1 MSEIKSRILELR
13 NLIIEHNHNYYDLD
27 KNVISDFE
35 YDSLIN
41 ELIKLE
47 NQYPEFQDQNSP
59 SKRVGGGLSDKFN
72 SESHIFQMY
81 SLDNT
86 YSDNELELWCNRI
99 IKIIQVND
107 FEFCCELKYDGASVN
122 LLYEDGKLV
131 RALTRGDGYQGDNIT
146 NNLKT
151 INSIPLKL
159 KLKDKFFPNKFEIRG
174 EIIIPSVSFNSLNEK
189 RKKIGAPLFMNP
201 RNTASG
207 SIKLLDSKEVARRPL
222 ECFLYSVVSND
233 ENINK
238 HSELLH
244 NARSM
249 GFNVPNYEKVVKGL
263 DGVKKYIHYWD
274 KNRHNLPFE
283 IDGIVIKVNSIEYQ
297 KKLGFTSKFPR
308 WAISYKFKAEN
319 LVTKLKSISFNV
331 GRTGA
336 ITPVA
341 NLEPVLISGSTVKR
355 ASLHS
360 YDQMNKF
367 KLRVNDSVFVE
378 KGGEI
383 IPKITAIDNSNRG
396 VKEDEI
402 SFPVNCPECN
412 TKLIKLESEAN
423 FFCTNTISCRPQAIG
438 KIQHFVSRKAMNI
451 DGLGDETIKVLYDKG
466 YLKDISDIYNLD
478 YDMISKIEG
487 YAKKSVEN
495 LKNGI
500 DESKNKPFQKVLF
513 GMGIRYVGESA
524 SKTLLNHIK
533 SIDELKNLDT
543 ESLSLIDEIGD
554 KTANSIVDFFK
565 NDLNINLV
573 NRLMFSGLN
582 FTQDDLINNSLT
594 LSNIVFVISGV
605 FENHSRDEL
614 KSLIEKNGG
623 KITSS
628 ISSKTNYLVA
638 GSNIGPSKFNKANEL
653 GVPVINEASLI
664 DLIS

>member
-1 MSEIKSRILELR
+1 MSEVKSRILQLR

-27 KNVISDFE
+27 KNLISDFE
-35 YDSLIN
+35 YDNLIN

-59 SKRVGGGLSDKFN
+59 SRRVGGGLSDKFI

-86 YSDNELELWCNRI
+86 YSDTELETWFNRI
-99 IKIIQVND
+99 VKLIQVDD

-122 LLYEDGKLV
+122 LLYEDGQLV

-159 KLKDKFFPNKFEIRG
+159 KNKFFPNKFEIRG
-174 EIIIPSVSFNSLNEK
+174 EIIIPSDAFNSLNEK
-189 RKKIGAPLFMNP
+189 RKQIGLPLFMNP

-233 ENINK
+233 ININN
-238 HSELLH
+238 HSELLDS
-244 NARSM
+244 ARNM

-263 DGVKKYIHYWD
+263 DGVKKYINYWD
-274 KNRHNLPFE
+274 INRQNLPFE

-360 YDQMNKF
+360 FDQMNKL
-367 KLRVNDSVFVE
+367 KLRVNDSIFVE

-383 IPKITAIDNSNRG
+383 IPKITGIDNTNRG
-396 VKEDEI
+396 LEEDEI
-402 SFPVNCPECN
+402 PFPVNCPECN
-412 TKLIKLESEAN
+412 TELIKLESEAN
-423 FFCTNTISCRPQAIG
+423 FFCTNTMNCRPQAIG

-451 DGLGDETIKVLYDKG
+451 DGLGDETIKLLYDKH

-487 YAKKSVEN
+487 HAKKSVEN

-500 DESKNKPFQKVLF
+500 EESKKKPFQKVLF

-524 SKTLLNHIK
+524 SKTLINQIK
-533 SIDELKNLDT
+533 SIDELKKLDV
-543 ESLSLIDEIGD
+543 EYLSSIDEIGD

-565 NDLNINLV
+565 NDLNLDLV
-573 NRLMFSGLN
+573 NRLISSGLN
-582 FTQDDLINNSLT
+582 FTQVDLVNSSHS
-594 LSNIVFVISGV
+594 LSNLIFVISGV
-605 FENHSRDEL
+605 FENHSREEL

-623 KITSS
+623 KISSS
-628 ISSKTNYLVA
+628 ISSKTNYLLA
-638 GSNIGPSKFNKANEL
+638 GKNIGPSKFNKANEL
-653 GVPVINEASLI
+653 GVPVINEVSLI

>member
-1 MSEIKSRILELR
+1 MSEVKSRILQLR

-27 KNVISDFE
+27 KNLISDFE
-35 YDSLIN
+35 YDNLIN

-59 SKRVGGGLSDKFN
+59 SRRVGGGLSDKFN

-86 YSDNELELWCNRI
+86 YSDTELETWFNRI
-99 IKIIQVND
+99 VKLIQVDD

-122 LLYEDGKLV
+122 LLYEDGQLV

-159 KLKDKFFPNKFEIRG
+159 KNKFFPNKFEIRG
-174 EIIIPSVSFNSLNEK
+174 EIIIPSDAFNSLNEK
-189 RKKIGAPLFMNP
+189 RKQIGLPLFMNP

-233 ENINK
+233 ININN
-238 HSELLH
+238 HSELLDS
-244 NARSM
+244 ARNM

-263 DGVKKYIHYWD
+263 DAVKKYINYWD
-274 KNRHNLPFE
+274 INRQNLPFE

-319 LVTKLKSISFNV
+319 VVTKLKSISFNV

-360 YDQMNKF
+360 FDQMNKL
-367 KLRVNDSVFVE
+367 KLRVNDSIFVE

-383 IPKITAIDNSNRG
+383 IPKITGIDNTNRG
-396 VKEDEI
+396 LEEDEI
-402 SFPVNCPECN
+402 PFPVNCPECN
-412 TKLIKLESEAN
+412 TELIKLESEAN
-423 FFCTNTISCRPQAIG
+423 FFCTNTMNCRPQAIG

-451 DGLGDETIKVLYDKG
+451 DGLGDETIKLLYDKH

-487 YAKKSVEN
+487 HAKKSVEN

-500 DESKNKPFQKVLF
+500 EESKKKPFQKVLF

-524 SKTLLNHIK
+524 SKTLVNQIK
-533 SIDELKNLDT
+533 SIDELKKLDV
-543 ESLSLIDEIGD
+543 EYLSSIDEIGD

-565 NDLNINLV
+565 NDLNLDLV
-573 NRLMFSGLN
+573 NRLISSGLN
-582 FTQDDLINNSLT
+582 FTQADLVNSSHS
-594 LSNIVFVISGV
+594 LSNLIFVISGV
-605 FENHSRDEL
+605 FENHSREEL

-623 KITSS
+623 KISSS
-628 ISSKTNYLVA
+628 ISSKTNYLLA
-638 GSNIGPSKFNKANEL
+638 GKNIGPSKFNKANEL
-653 GVPVINEASLI
+653 GVPVINEVSLI

>member
-1 MSEIKSRILELR
+1 MSEVKSRILQLR

-27 KNVISDFE
+27 KNLISDFE
-35 YDSLIN
+35 YDNLIN

-59 SKRVGGGLSDKFN
+59 SRRVGGGLSDKFN

-86 YSDNELELWCNRI
+86 YSDTELETWFNRI
-99 IKIIQVND
+99 VKLIQVDD

-122 LLYEDGKLV
+122 LLYEDGQLV

-159 KLKDKFFPNKFEIRG
+159 KNKFFPNKFEIRG
-174 EIIIPSVSFNSLNEK
+174 EIIIPSDAFNSLNEK
-189 RKKIGAPLFMNP
+189 RKQIGLPLFMNP

-233 ENINK
+233 ININN
-238 HSELLH
+238 HSQLLDS
-244 NARSM
+244 ARNM

-263 DGVKKYIHYWD
+263 DGVKKYIKYWD
-274 KNRHNLPFE
+274 INRQNLPFE
-283 IDGIVIKVNSIEYQ
+283 IDGIVIKVNSIKYQ

-308 WAISYKFKAEN
+308 WAISYKFKAQN
-319 LVTKLKSISFNV
+319 VVTKLKSISFNV

-360 YDQMNKF
+360 FDQMNKL
-367 KLRVNDSVFVE
+367 KLRVNDSIFVE

-383 IPKITAIDNSNRG
+383 IPKITGIDNTNRG
-396 VKEDEI
+396 LEEDEI
-402 SFPVNCPECN
+402 PFPVNCPECN
-412 TKLIKLESEAN
+412 TELIKLESEAN
-423 FFCTNTISCRPQAIG
+423 FFCTNTMNCRPQAIG

-451 DGLGDETIKVLYDKG
+451 DGLGDETIKLLYDKH

-487 YAKKSVEN
+487 HAKKSVEN

-500 DESKNKPFQKVLF
+500 EESKKKPFQKVLF

-524 SKTLLNHIK
+524 SKTLINQIK
-533 SIDELKNLDT
+533 SIDELKKLDV
-543 ESLSLIDEIGD
+543 EYLSSIDEIGD

-565 NDLNINLV
+565 NDLNLDLV
-573 NRLMFSGLN
+573 NRLISSGLN
-582 FTQDDLINNSLT
+582 FTQADLVNSSHS
-594 LSNIVFVISGV
+594 LSNLIFVISGV
-605 FENHSRDEL
+605 FENHSREEL

-623 KITSS
+623 KISSS
-628 ISSKTNYLVA
+628 ISSKTNYLLA
-638 GSNIGPSKFNKANEL
+638 GKNIGPSKFNKANEL
-653 GVPVINEASLI
+653 GVPVINEVSLI

>member
-1 MSEIKSRILELR
+1 MSEAKSRILELR
-13 NLIIEHNHNYYDLD
+13 NLIIEHNYNYYDLD

-35 YDSLIN
+35 YDNLLD
-41 ELIKLE
+41 ELTKLE
-47 NQYPEFQDQNSP
+47 DQYPEFQDENSP

-86 YSDNELELWCNRI
+86 YSNSELESWCNRI
-99 IKIIQVND
+99 IKIVEVNN

-122 LLYEDGKLV
+122 LLYEDGQLI
-131 RALTRGDGYQGDNIT
+131 RALTRGDGFQGDNIT

-151 INSIPLKL
+151 INSIPLQL
-159 KLKDKFFPNKFEIRG
+159 KNDFPKKFEIRG
-174 EIIIPSVSFNSLNEK
+174 EIIMPIDSFNSLNKK
-189 RKKIGAPLFMNP
+189 RKQIGAPLFMNP

-207 SIKLLDSKEVARRPL
+207 SIKLLNSKEVARRPL

-233 ENINK
+233 DNTNK
-238 HSELLH
+238 HSELLE
-244 NARSM
+244 NARNM
-249 GFNVPNYEKVVKGL
+249 GFNIPNYEKVVKGL
-263 DGVKKYIHYWD
+263 DGVKKYIEYWN
-274 KNRHNLPFE
+274 KNRYNLPFE
-283 IDGIVIKVNSIEYQ
+283 IDGIVIKVNKIEYQ

-308 WAISYKFKAEN
+308 WAISYKFKAESV
-319 LVTKLKSISFNV
+319 VTKLKSISFNV

-360 YDQMNKF
+360 FDQMNKF
-367 KLRVNDSVFVE
+367 KLRVNDIIFVE

-383 IPKITAIDNSNRG
+383 IPKITGIDKTNRG
-396 VKEDEI
+396 LEEDEI

-412 TKLIKLESEAN
+412 TELIKLESEAN
-423 FFCTNTISCRPQAIG
+423 FFCTNTINCRPQAIG

-451 DGLGDETIKVLYDKG
+451 DGLGDETIKLLYDKH

-487 YAKKSVEN
+487 HAKKSVEN

-500 DESKNKPFQKVLF
+500 EESKKKPFQKVLF

-524 SKTLLNHIK
+524 SKTLLNKIK
-533 SIDELKNLDT
+533 SIDELKKVDV
-543 ESLSLIDEIGD
+543 EYLSSIDEIGD

-565 NDLNINLV
+565 NDVNLDLV
-573 NRLMFSGLN
+573 KRLISSGLN
-582 FTQDDLINNSLT
+582 FTQGDLINTSQS
-594 LSNIVFVISGV
+594 LSNLMFVISGV
-605 FENHSRDEL
+605 FENHSREEL

-623 KITSS
+623 KISSS
-628 ISSKTNYLVA
+628 ISSKTNYLLA
-638 GSNIGPSKFNKANEL
+638 GKNIGPSKFSKANEL
-653 GVPVINEASLI
+653 GIQVINEASLI

>member
-1 MSEIKSRILELR
+1 MSEVKSRILQLR

-27 KNVISDFE
+27 KNLISDFE
-35 YDSLIN
+35 YDNLIN

-59 SKRVGGGLSDKFN
+59 SRRVGGGLSDKFN

-86 YSDNELELWCNRI
+86 YSDTELETWFNRI
-99 IKIIQVND
+99 VKLIQVDD

-122 LLYEDGKLV
+122 LLYDDGQLV

-159 KLKDKFFPNKFEIRG
+159 KNKFFPNKFEIRG
-174 EIIIPSVSFNSLNEK
+174 EIIIPSDAFNSLNEK
-189 RKKIGAPLFMNP
+189 RKQIGLPLFMNP

-233 ENINK
+233 ININS
-238 HSELLH
+238 HSELLDS
-244 NARSM
+244 ARNM

-263 DGVKKYIHYWD
+263 DGVKKYINYWD
-274 KNRHNLPFE
+274 INRQNLPFE

-360 YDQMNKF
+360 FDQMNKL

-383 IPKITAIDNSNRG
+383 IPKITGINNTNRG
-396 VKEDEI
+396 HEKDEI
-402 SFPVNCPECN
+402 PFPVNCPECN

-423 FFCTNTISCRPQAIG
+423 FFCTNTMNCRPQAIG
-438 KIQHFVSRKAMNI
+438 KIQHFVSRKAMDI
-451 DGLGDETIKVLYDKG
+451 DGLGDETIKLLYDKH

-487 YAKKSVEN
+487 HAKKSVEN

-500 DESKNKPFQKVLF
+500 EESKKKPFQKVLF

-524 SKTLLNHIK
+524 SKTLINQIK
-533 SIDELKNLDT
+533 SIYELKKLDV
-543 ESLSLIDEIGD
+543 EYLSSIDEIGD

-565 NDLNINLV
+565 NDLNLDLV
-573 NRLMFSGLN
+573 NRLISSGLN
-582 FTQDDLINNSLT
+582 FTQVDLVNSSHS
-594 LSNIVFVISGV
+594 LSNLIFVITGV
-605 FENHSRDEL
+605 FENHSREEL

-623 KITSS
+623 KISSS
-628 ISSKTNYLVA
+628 ISSKTNYLLA
-638 GSNIGPSKFNKANEL
+638 GKNIGPSKLNKANEL
-653 GVPVINEASLI
+653 GVPVINEVSLI

>member
-1 MSEIKSRILELR
+1 MSEVKSRILQLR

-27 KNVISDFE
+27 KNLISDFE
-35 YDSLIN
+35 YDNLIN

-86 YSDNELELWCNRI
+86 YSDTELETWFNRI
-99 IKIIQVND
+99 VKLIQVDD

-122 LLYEDGKLV
+122 LLYDDGQLV

-159 KLKDKFFPNKFEIRG
+159 KNKFFPNKFEIRG
-174 EIIIPSVSFNSLNEK
+174 EIIIPSDAFNSLNEK
-189 RKKIGAPLFMNP
+189 RKQIGLPLFMNP

-233 ENINK
+233 ININN
-238 HSELLH
+238 HSELLDS
-244 NARSM
+244 ARNM

-263 DGVKKYIHYWD
+263 DGVKKYINYWD
-274 KNRHNLPFE
+274 INRQNLPFE

-297 KKLGFTSKFPR
+297 KKLGFTSKFPK

-360 YDQMNKF
+360 FDQMNKL
-367 KLRVNDSVFVE
+367 KLRVNDSIFVE

-383 IPKITAIDNSNRG
+383 IPKITGIDNTNRG
-396 VKEDEI
+396 LEEDEI
-402 SFPVNCPECN
+402 PFPVNCPECN
-412 TKLIKLESEAN
+412 TELIKLESEAN
-423 FFCTNTISCRPQAIG
+423 FFCTNTMNCRPQAIG
-438 KIQHFVSRKAMNI
+438 KIQHFVSRKAMDI
-451 DGLGDETIKVLYDKG
+451 DGLGDETIKLLYDKH

-487 YAKKSVEN
+487 HAKKSVEN

-500 DESKNKPFQKVLF
+500 EESKKKPFQKVLF

-524 SKTLLNHIK
+524 SKTLINQIK
-533 SIDELKNLDT
+533 SIYELKKLDV
-543 ESLSLIDEIGD
+543 EYLSSIDEIGD

-565 NDLNINLV
+565 NDLNLDLV
-573 NRLMFSGLN
+573 NRLISSGLN
-582 FTQDDLINNSLT
+582 FTQVDLVNSSHS
-594 LSNIVFVISGV
+594 LSNLIFVISGV
-605 FENHSRDEL
+605 FENHSREEL

-623 KITSS
+623 KISSS
-628 ISSKTNYLVA
+628 ISSKTNYLLA
-638 GSNIGPSKFNKANEL
+638 GKNIGPSKFNKANEL
-653 GVPVINEASLI
+653 GVPVINEVSLI

>member
-1 MSEIKSRILELR
+1 MSEVKSRILELR

-27 KNVISDFE
+27 KNLISDFE
-35 YDSLIN
+35 YDNLIN

-59 SKRVGGGLSDKFN
+59 SRRVGGGLSDKFN

-86 YSDNELELWCNRI
+86 YSDTELETWFNRI
-99 IKIIQVND
+99 VKLIQVDD

-122 LLYEDGKLV
+122 LLYEDGQLV

-159 KLKDKFFPNKFEIRG
+159 KNKFFPNKFEIRG
-174 EIIIPSVSFNSLNEK
+174 EIIIPSDAFNSLNEK
-189 RKKIGAPLFMNP
+189 RKQIGLPLFMNP

-233 ENINK
+233 ININN
-238 HSELLH
+238 HSELLDS
-244 NARSM
+244 ARNM

-263 DGVKKYIHYWD
+263 DAVKKYINYWD
-274 KNRHNLPFE
+274 INRQNLPFE

-360 YDQMNKF
+360 FDQMNKL
-367 KLRVNDSVFVE
+367 KLRVNDSIFVE

-383 IPKITAIDNSNRG
+383 IPKITGIDNTNRG
-396 VKEDEI
+396 LEEDEI
-402 SFPVNCPECN
+402 PFPVNCPECN
-412 TKLIKLESEAN
+412 TELIKLESEAN
-423 FFCTNTISCRPQAIG
+423 FFCTNTMNCRPQAIG

-451 DGLGDETIKVLYDKG
+451 DGLGDETIKLLYDKH

-487 YAKKSVEN
+487 HAKKSVEN

-500 DESKNKPFQKVLF
+500 EESKKKPFQKVLF

-524 SKTLLNHIK
+524 SKTLVNQIK
-533 SIDELKNLDT
+533 SIDELKKLDV
-543 ESLSLIDEIGD
+543 EYLSSIDEIGD

-565 NDLNINLV
+565 NDLNLDLV
-573 NRLMFSGLN
+573 NRLISSGLN
-582 FTQDDLINNSLT
+582 FTQADLVNSSHS
-594 LSNIVFVISGV
+594 LSNLIFVISGV
-605 FENHSRDEL
+605 FENHSREEL

-623 KITSS
+623 KISSS
-628 ISSKTNYLVA
+628 ISSKTNYLLA
-638 GSNIGPSKFNKANEL
+638 GKNIGPSKFNKANEL
-653 GVPVINEASLI
+653 GVPVINEVSLI

>member
-1 MSEIKSRILELR
+1 MSEVKSRILQLR

-27 KNVISDFE
+27 KNLISDFE
-35 YDSLIN
+35 YDNLIN

-59 SKRVGGGLSDKFN
+59 SRRVGGGLSDKFI

-86 YSDNELELWCNRI
+86 YSDTELETWFNRI
-99 IKIIQVND
+99 VKLIQVDD

-122 LLYEDGKLV
+122 LLYEDGQLV

-159 KLKDKFFPNKFEIRG
+159 KNKFFPNKFEIRG
-174 EIIIPSVSFNSLNEK
+174 EIIIPSDAFNSLNEK
-189 RKKIGAPLFMNP
+189 RKQIGLPLFMNP

-233 ENINK
+233 ININN
-238 HSELLH
+238 HSQLLDS
-244 NARSM
+244 ARNM

-263 DGVKKYIHYWD
+263 DAVKKYINYWD
-274 KNRHNLPFE
+274 INRQNLPFE

-360 YDQMNKF
+360 FDQMNKL
-367 KLRVNDSVFVE
+367 KLRVNDSIFVE

-383 IPKITAIDNSNRG
+383 IPKITGIDNTNRG
-396 VKEDEI
+396 LEEDEI
-402 SFPVNCPECN
+402 PFPVNCPECN
-412 TKLIKLESEAN
+412 TELIKLESEAN
-423 FFCTNTISCRPQAIG
+423 FFCTNTMNCRPQAIG

-451 DGLGDETIKVLYDKG
+451 DGLGDETIKLLYDKH

-487 YAKKSVEN
+487 HAKKSVEN

-500 DESKNKPFQKVLF
+500 EESKKKPFQKVLF

-524 SKTLLNHIK
+524 SKTLINQIK
-533 SIDELKNLDT
+533 SIDELKKLDV
-543 ESLSLIDEIGD
+543 EYLSSIDEIGD

-565 NDLNINLV
+565 NDLNLDLV
-573 NRLMFSGLN
+573 NRLISSGLN
-582 FTQDDLINNSLT
+582 FTQVDLVNSSNSL
-594 LSNIVFVISGV
+594 SNLIFVISGV
-605 FENHSRDEL
+605 FENHSREEL

-623 KITSS
+623 KISSS
-628 ISSKTNYLVA
+628 ISSKTNYLLA
-638 GSNIGPSKFNKANEL
+638 GKNIGPSKFNKANEL
-653 GVPVINEASLI
+653 GVPVINEVSLI

>member
-1 MSEIKSRILELR
+1 MSEVKSRILELR

-27 KNVISDFE
+27 KNLISDFE
-35 YDSLIN
+35 YDNLIN

-59 SKRVGGGLSDKFN
+59 SRRVGGGLSDKFI

-86 YSDNELELWCNRI
+86 YSDTELETWFNRI
-99 IKIIQVND
+99 VKLIQVDD

-122 LLYEDGKLV
+122 LLYEDGQLV

-159 KLKDKFFPNKFEIRG
+159 KNKFFPNKFEIRG
-174 EIIIPSVSFNSLNEK
+174 EIIIPSDAFNSLNEK
-189 RKKIGAPLFMNP
+189 RKQIGLPLFMNP

-233 ENINK
+233 ININN
-238 HSELLH
+238 HSQLLDS
-244 NARSM
+244 ARNM

-263 DGVKKYIHYWD
+263 DGVKKYINYWD
-274 KNRHNLPFE
+274 INRQNLPFE

-360 YDQMNKF
+360 FDQMNKL
-367 KLRVNDSVFVE
+367 KLRVNDSIFVE

-383 IPKITAIDNSNRG
+383 IPKITGIDNTNRG
-396 VKEDEI
+396 LEEDEI
-402 SFPVNCPECN
+402 PFPVNCPECN
-412 TKLIKLESEAN
+412 TELIKLESEAN
-423 FFCTNTISCRPQAIG
+423 FFCTNTMNCRPQAIG

-451 DGLGDETIKVLYDKG
+451 DGLGDETIKLLYDKH

-487 YAKKSVEN
+487 HAKKSVEN

-500 DESKNKPFQKVLF
+500 EESKKKPFQKVLF

-524 SKTLLNHIK
+524 SKTLINQIK
-533 SIDELKNLDT
+533 SIDELKKLDV
-543 ESLSLIDEIGD
+543 EYLSSIDEIGD

-565 NDLNINLV
+565 NDLNLDLV
-573 NRLMFSGLN
+573 NRLISSGLN
-582 FTQDDLINNSLT
+582 FTQADLVNSSHS
-594 LSNIVFVISGV
+594 LSNLIFVISGV
-605 FENHSRDEL
+605 FENHSREEL

-623 KITSS
+623 KISSS
-628 ISSKTNYLVA
+628 ISSKTNYLLA
-638 GSNIGPSKFNKANEL
+638 GKNIGPSKFNKANEL
-653 GVPVINEASLI
+653 GVPVINEVSLI

>member
-1 MSEIKSRILELR
+1 MSEVKSRILELR

-27 KNVISDFE
+27 KNLISDFE
-35 YDSLIN
+35 YDNLIN

-59 SKRVGGGLSDKFN
+59 SRRVGGGLSDKFI

-86 YSDNELELWCNRI
+86 YSDTELETWFNRI
-99 IKIIQVND
+99 VKLIQVDD

-122 LLYEDGKLV
+122 LLYEDGQLV

-159 KLKDKFFPNKFEIRG
+159 KNKFFPNKFEIRG
-174 EIIIPSVSFNSLNEK
+174 EIIIPSDAFNSLNEK
-189 RKKIGAPLFMNP
+189 RKQIGLPLFMNP

-233 ENINK
+233 ININN
-238 HSELLH
+238 HSELLDS
-244 NARSM
+244 ARNM

-263 DGVKKYIHYWD
+263 DGVKKYINYWD
-274 KNRHNLPFE
+274 INRQNLPFE

-360 YDQMNKF
+360 FDQMNKL
-367 KLRVNDSVFVE
+367 KLRVNDSIFVE

-383 IPKITAIDNSNRG
+383 IPKITGIDNTNRG
-396 VKEDEI
+396 LEEDEI
-402 SFPVNCPECN
+402 PFPVNCPECN
-412 TKLIKLESEAN
+412 TELIKLESEAN
-423 FFCTNTISCRPQAIG
+423 FFCTNTMNCRPQAIG

-451 DGLGDETIKVLYDKG
+451 DGLGDETIKLLYDKH

-487 YAKKSVEN
+487 HAKKSVEN

-500 DESKNKPFQKVLF
+500 EESKKKPFQKVLF

-524 SKTLLNHIK
+524 SKTLINQIK
-533 SIDELKNLDT
+533 SIDELKKLDV
-543 ESLSLIDEIGD
+543 EYLSSIDEIGD

-565 NDLNINLV
+565 NDLNLDLV
-573 NRLMFSGLN
+573 NRLISSGLN
-582 FTQDDLINNSLT
+582 FTQADLVNSSHS
-594 LSNIVFVISGV
+594 LSNLIFVISGV
-605 FENHSRDEL
+605 FENHSREEL

-623 KITSS
+623 KISSS
-628 ISSKTNYLVA
+628 ISSKTNYLLA
-638 GSNIGPSKFNKANEL
+638 GKNIGPSKFNKANEL
-653 GVPVINEASLI
+653 GVPVINEVSLI

>member
-1 MSEIKSRILELR
+1 MSEVKSRILQLR

-27 KNVISDFE
+27 KNLISDFE
-35 YDSLIN
+35 YDNLIN

-59 SKRVGGGLSDKFN
+59 SRRVGGGLSDKFN

-86 YSDNELELWCNRI
+86 YSDTELETWFNRI
-99 IKIIQVND
+99 VKLIQVDD

-122 LLYEDGKLV
+122 LLYEDGQLV

-159 KLKDKFFPNKFEIRG
+159 KNKFFPNKFEIRG
-174 EIIIPSVSFNSLNEK
+174 EIIIPSDAFNSLNEK
-189 RKKIGAPLFMNP
+189 RKQIGLPLFMNP

-233 ENINK
+233 ININS
-238 HSELLH
+238 HSELLDS
-244 NARSM
+244 ARNM

-263 DGVKKYIHYWD
+263 DGVKKYINYWD
-274 KNRHNLPFE
+274 INRQNLPFE

-360 YDQMNKF
+360 FDQMNKL

-383 IPKITAIDNSNRG
+383 IPKITGINNTNRG
-396 VKEDEI
+396 HEKDEI
-402 SFPVNCPECN
+402 PFPVNCPECN

-423 FFCTNTISCRPQAIG
+423 FFCTNTINCRPQAIG

-451 DGLGDETIKVLYDKG
+451 DGLGDETIKLLYDKH

-487 YAKKSVEN
+487 HAKKSVEN

-500 DESKNKPFQKVLF
+500 EESKKKPFQKVLF

-524 SKTLLNHIK
+524 SKTLLNKIK
-533 SIDELKNLDT
+533 SIDELKKVDV
-543 ESLSLIDEIGD
+543 EYLSSIDEIGD

-565 NDLNINLV
+565 NDVNLDLV
-573 NRLMFSGLN
+573 KRLISSGLN
-582 FTQDDLINNSLT
+582 FTQGDLINTSQS
-594 LSNIVFVISGV
+594 LSNLMFVISGV
-605 FENHSRDEL
+605 FENHSREEL

-623 KITSS
+623 KISSS
-628 ISSKTNYLVA
+628 ISSKTNYLLA
-638 GSNIGPSKFNKANEL
+638 GKNIGPSKFSKANEL
-653 GVPVINEASLI
+653 GIQVINEASLI

>member
-1 MSEIKSRILELR
+1 MSEVKSRILQLR

-27 KNVISDFE
+27 KNLISDFE
-35 YDSLIN
+35 YDNLIN

-59 SKRVGGGLSDKFN
+59 SRRVGGGLSDKFN

-86 YSDNELELWCNRI
+86 YSDTELETWFNRI
-99 IKIIQVND
+99 VKLIQVDD

-122 LLYEDGKLV
+122 LLYEDGQLV

-159 KLKDKFFPNKFEIRG
+159 KNKFFPNKFEIRG
-174 EIIIPSVSFNSLNEK
+174 EIIIPSDAFNSLNEK
-189 RKKIGAPLFMNP
+189 RKQIGLPLFMNP

-233 ENINK
+233 ININN
-238 HSELLH
+238 HSQLLDS
-244 NARSM
+244 ARNM

-263 DGVKKYIHYWD
+263 DAVKKYINYWD
-274 KNRHNLPFE
+274 INRQNLPFE

-360 YDQMNKF
+360 FDQMNKL
-367 KLRVNDSVFVE
+367 KLRVNDSIFVE

-383 IPKITAIDNSNRG
+383 IPKITGIDNTNRG
-396 VKEDEI
+396 LEEDEI
-402 SFPVNCPECN
+402 PFPVNCPECN
-412 TKLIKLESEAN
+412 TELIKLESEAN
-423 FFCTNTISCRPQAIG
+423 FFCTNTMNCRPQAIG

-451 DGLGDETIKVLYDKG
+451 DGLGDETIKLLYDKH

-487 YAKKSVEN
+487 HAKKSVEN

-500 DESKNKPFQKVLF
+500 EESKKKPFQKVLF

-524 SKTLLNHIK
+524 SKTLVNQIK
-533 SIDELKNLDT
+533 SIDELKKLDV
-543 ESLSLIDEIGD
+543 EYLSSIDEIGD

-565 NDLNINLV
+565 NDLNLDLV
-573 NRLMFSGLN
+573 NRLISSGLN
-582 FTQDDLINNSLT
+582 FTQVDLVNSSHS
-594 LSNIVFVISGV
+594 LSNLIFVISGV
-605 FENHSRDEL
+605 FENHSREEL

-623 KITSS
+623 KISSS
-628 ISSKTNYLVA
+628 ISSKTNYLLA
-638 GSNIGPSKFNKANEL
+638 GKNIGPSKFNKANEL
-653 GVPVINEASLI
+653 GVPVINEVSLI

>member
-1 MSEIKSRILELR
+1 MSEVKSRILQLR

-27 KNVISDFE
+27 KNLISDFE
-35 YDSLIN
+35 YDNLIN

-86 YSDNELELWCNRI
+86 YSDTELETWFNRI
-99 IKIIQVND
+99 VKLIQVDD

-122 LLYEDGKLV
+122 LLYEDGQLV

-159 KLKDKFFPNKFEIRG
+159 KNKFFPNKFEIRG
-174 EIIIPSVSFNSLNEK
+174 EIIIPSDAFNSLNEK
-189 RKKIGAPLFMNP
+189 RKQIGLPLFMNP

-233 ENINK
+233 ININN
-238 HSELLH
+238 HSELLD
-244 NARSM
+244 NARNM

-263 DGVKKYIHYWD
+263 DGVKKYINYWD
-274 KNRHNLPFE
+274 INRQNLPFE

-360 YDQMNKF
+360 FDQMNKL

-383 IPKITAIDNSNRG
+383 IPKITGINNTNRG
-396 VKEDEI
+396 HEKDEI
-402 SFPVNCPECN
+402 PFPVNCPECN

-423 FFCTNTISCRPQAIG
+423 FFCTNTMNCRPQAIG
-438 KIQHFVSRKAMNI
+438 KIQHFVSRKAMDI
-451 DGLGDETIKVLYDKG
+451 DGLGDETIKLLYDKH

-487 YAKKSVEN
+487 HAKKSVEN

-500 DESKNKPFQKVLF
+500 EESKKKPFQKVLF

-524 SKTLLNHIK
+524 SKTLVNQIK
-533 SIDELKNLDT
+533 SIYELKKLDV
-543 ESLSLIDEIGD
+543 EYLSSIDEIGD

-565 NDLNINLV
+565 NDLNLDLV
-573 NRLMFSGLN
+573 NRLISSGLN
-582 FTQDDLINNSLT
+582 FTQVDLVNSSHS
-594 LSNIVFVISGV
+594 LSNLIFVITGV
-605 FENHSRDEL
+605 FENHSREEL

-623 KITSS
+623 KISSS
-628 ISSKTNYLVA
+628 ISSKTNYLLA
-638 GSNIGPSKFNKANEL
+638 GKNIGPSKLNKANEL
-653 GVPVINEASLI
+653 GVPVINEVSLI